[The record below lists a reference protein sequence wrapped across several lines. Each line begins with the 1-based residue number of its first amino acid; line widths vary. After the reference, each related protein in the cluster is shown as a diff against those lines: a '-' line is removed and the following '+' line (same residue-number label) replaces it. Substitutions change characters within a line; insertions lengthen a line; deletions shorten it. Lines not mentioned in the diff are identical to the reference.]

1 MDTVYQQRFSVAY
14 SFPVIFTRDAFAVEN
29 DAVLSCLQGSGT
41 GKRRA
46 LVVIDSGV
54 AAAHPGLPEQVRRYA
69 AMHQER
75 IELVCPPQIL
85 RGGEACKNGM
95 DEVKKL
101 HRLIAEH
108 GLCRHS
114 FIIAVGG
121 GALLDAVGFA
131 AATAHRGVRLLRMPT
146 TTLSQNDAGVGV
158 KNAVNAYGRKNFLG
172 SFVPPAGVVADFA
185 FLETLSARELRCGIS
200 EAVKVALIRDR
211 AFFDL
216 LSADQERLAAFEP
229 AAMERMIVHAARLH
243 MDHIRTGGDPFE
255 SGSARPLDFGHWIAH
270 KLEEVTGGEVRHG
283 EAVAIGIALDSIYSC
298 HQGLLPP
305 HDLER
310 ILRLLEQ
317 VGFQLFHPAVDD
329 IDLRLSLREFREHLG
344 GALSIPLL
352 RGIGDS
358 IEISHVDLHV
368 YMDCIAAIVKR
379 TGKRASSH
387 DTSIPPVG
395 TRNSGYLFH

>member
-54 AAAHPGLPEQVRRYA
+54 TAAYPGLPEQVRRYA

-75 IELVCPPQIL
+75 IELVCPPQIF

-101 HRLIAEH
+101 HHLIAEY

-131 AATAHRGVRLLRMPT
+131 AATAHRGIRLLRMPT

-172 SFVPPAGVVADFA
+172 SFAPPAGVVADFA
-185 FLETLSARELRCGIS
+185 LLETLPARELRCGIA

-229 AAMERMIVHAARLH
+229 AAMERMIVHAAPLH
-243 MDHIRTGGDPFE
+243 MDHIHTGGDPFE

-270 KLEEVTGGEVRHG
+270 RLEEATGGDVRHG
-283 EAVAIGIALDSIYSC
+283 EAVAIGIALDSTYSC
-298 HQGLLPP
+298 RQGLLPP
-305 HDLER
+305 RDLDRILLLLER
-310 ILRLLEQ
+310 
-317 VGFQLFHPAVDD
+317 VGFQLFHPAIDG
-329 IDLRLSLREFREHLG
+329 IDLHLSLREFREHLG
-344 GALSIPLL
+344 GELSIPLL

-358 IEISHVDLHV
+358 IEADFVDLHI
-368 YMDCIAAIVKR
+368 YNECIATIAKR

-387 DTSIPPVG
+387 ETSIPPVG